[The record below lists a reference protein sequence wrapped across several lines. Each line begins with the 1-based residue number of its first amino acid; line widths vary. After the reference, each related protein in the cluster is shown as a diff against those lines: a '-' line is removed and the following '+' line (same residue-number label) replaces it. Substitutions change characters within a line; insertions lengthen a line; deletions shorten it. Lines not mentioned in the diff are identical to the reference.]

1 MPESEPFYGGPHF
14 VRHDFEG
21 TSRDLRFTRYSHLAR
36 HMHLDRV
43 KTGEE
48 IGSLF
53 LLYLFP
59 PFRPLFPRPQN
70 SFCCPIPLRRERASE
85 ENRNSLRARSR
96 FISVAMT
103 MSNRKIPEK
112 SASSPTDRDRD
123 RQSVSLMI

>member
-21 TSRDLRFTRYSHLAR
+21 TSRDLRFIRYSHLAR

-59 PFRPLFPRPQN
+59 PFRPLFP
-70 SFCCPIPLRRERASE
+70 IPSRAHRTRFVVQFRCGVSERGEQKFSPGALTLYIRRDDDE
-85 ENRNSLRARSR
+85 
-96 FISVAMT
+96 
-103 MSNRKIPEK
+103 
-112 SASSPTDRDRD
+112 
-123 RQSVSLMI
+123 